1 MTFGK
6 GRKINWVSVRPRRL
20 QIRTAL
26 TVENRW
32 VFNPV
37 YFRFSPTFIH
47 FGYPPNFRAA
57 TARKKRKE
65 MHLGRTDRD
74 NSCWLMAT
82 ALLRGVWPVL
92 RL

>member
-1 MTFGK
+1 MTFAK
-6 GRKINWVSVRPRRL
+6 GRRINWASVRLRRL

-37 YFRFSPTFIH
+37 YFRFSPTFIR

-57 TARKKRKE
+57 TARKKRNA
-65 MHLGRTDRD
+65 LGRTDRD
-74 NSCWLMAT
+74 NSCPTQGL
-82 ALLRGVWPVL
+82 ALFRLREQCG
-92 RL
+92 